1 MATVV
6 ELDPTGNSAAPG
18 AEGRLAAIVDRWIW
32 VFTALLLIATVL
44 AGFVPDSLHKVALVE
59 AGQRAPFPA
68 ILHIHA
74 ALMGAWLALLLA
86 QTTFMATGRRQWH
99 MQLGVAAA
107 VLAPAIV
114 MSGLILAPTI
124 YRGAWA
130 GAHAAHP
137 ELAANAVP
145 DQLRFLGNIAL
156 EQIRALVLFP
166 VLVVLGMRARRRDP
180 GLHKRLMMLATI
192 APMGAAI
199 VRIDW
204 LPSAMPG
211 NPIGMDLFPAVLL
224 APLFFWDLYRLRTV
238 HRAYWIWLALMLPLL
253 LASQALW
260 GSAWWQATAPR
271 LMGVI

>member
-1 MATVV
+1 MATVTG
-6 ELDPTGNSAAPG
+6 LDPTGRPASAEARAG
-18 AEGRLAAIVDRWIW
+18 LIAIVDRWIW

-44 AGFVPDSLHKVALVE
+44 AGFVPDSLHKIALVE
-59 AGQRAPFPA
+59 QGQRAPFPA
-68 ILHIHA
+68 ILHAHA
-74 ALMGAWLALLLA
+74 VLMGAWLALLLA
-86 QTTFMATGRRQWH
+86 QTILMATGRRQWH
-99 MQLGVAAA
+99 MQLGIAAA

-114 MSGLILAPTI
+114 ISGFILAPTI

-130 GAHAAHP
+130 GIHAAHP
-137 ELAANAVP
+137 ELAADAVP

-166 VLVVLGMRARRRDP
+166 LLVVLGMRARADDP

-192 APMGAAI
+192 APIGAAI

-211 NPIGMDLFPAVLL
+211 NPIGMDLFPALLL
-224 APLFFWDLYRLRTV
+224 APLFFWDLYRLRTI

-253 LASQALW
+253 LVSQLLW
-260 GSAWWQATAPR
+260 GTPWWQATVPR

>member
-1 MATVV
+1 MATVA
-6 ELDPTGNSAAPG
+6 ELDPTGNAAAPG
-18 AEGRLAAIVDRWIW
+18 AEGRLTAIVDRWIW

-59 AGQRAPFPA
+59 TGRRAPFPA
-68 ILHIHA
+68 ILHAHA
-74 ALMGAWLALLLA
+74 ILMGGWLALLLA
-86 QTTFMATGRRQWH
+86 QTMLMAMGRRQWH
-99 MQLGVAAA
+99 MQLGVAGA

-114 MSGLILAPTI
+114 ISGLILAPTI
-124 YRGAWA
+124 YRAAWA

-192 APMGAAI
+192 APIGAAI
-199 VRIDW
+199 IRIDW

-211 NPIGMDLFPAVLL
+211 NPIGMDLFPALLL

-253 LASQALW
+253 IVSQSLW
-260 GSAWWQATAPR
+260 STGWWQATIPR